1 MKKLT
6 NEQKEKIKD
15 SLSKKF
21 NIPEGIVSTLFKRAL
36 ASKIGG
42 DPEFK
47 KIAVDLDD
55 AFTRLKKKAEER
67 QKQGKP
73 VPDSWKHFL
82 DK

>member
-6 NEQKEKIKD
+6 TEQQGTIKKALAKKWNLSEGFIEKIFARGLAK
-15 SLSKKF
+15 
-21 NIPEGIVSTLFKRAL
+21 NIK
-36 ASKIGG
+36 G

-47 KIAVDLDD
+47 KLATDLDD
-55 AFTRLKKKAEER
+55 AFARLKKKAEER